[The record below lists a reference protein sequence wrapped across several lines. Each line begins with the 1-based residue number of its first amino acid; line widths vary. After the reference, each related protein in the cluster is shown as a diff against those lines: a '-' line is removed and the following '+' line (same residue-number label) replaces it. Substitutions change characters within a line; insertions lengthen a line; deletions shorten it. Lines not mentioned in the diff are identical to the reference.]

1 MTTLRSSDRL
11 DIVSGMVR
19 TVFEQTRDSF
29 RQAIARR
36 KTFRRTVAELSLL
49 SDRSLHDL
57 GIPRSSI
64 KGLALEAANDR

>member
-19 TVFEQTRDSF
+19 TVFEQTNESF

-64 KGLALEAANDR
+64 KGLAWEAANDR